1 VFCLAAHCGAALSL
15 GGAATEISPKKIQS
29 SLKLLSLFPALPD
42 EEDAVGKMIPL
53 LAVSW
58 IAGAMSFAE
67 TITVRVHNVAGAHA
81 AVIADGK
88 RGASRTFEQVGIAV
102 RWADCSPADP
112 GRVSGQIC
120 EETYEPSRFTVVID
134 DGFVNAPIE
143 DTALGFALP
152 FLVGRNHAAV
162 VYPRIRR
169 LAGQNSDLVD
179 CGSLLGAVLAHEIAH
194 LLFGSKRHGPG
205 IMQADW
211 TRKEFQLIGQRRF
224 SFTPEQGADLRAGL
238 RSRYRAIA
246 AGLDDAIR
254 KPIFAQKIGLANW
267 YR

>member
-1 VFCLAAHCGAALSL
+1 LEV
-15 GGAATEISPKKIQS
+15 
-29 SLKLLSLFPALPD
+29 LSLFPALPD

-53 LAVSW
+53 FAVSW

-81 AVIADGK
+81 AVIAEGK
-88 RGASRTFEQVGIAV
+88 RGASRIFERVGIAV

-112 GRVSGQIC
+112 GGVSSQIC

-134 DGFVNAPIE
+134 DDFVNAPIE

-152 FLVGRNHAAV
+152 FLAGRNHAAV

-169 LAGQNSDLVD
+169 LTAQNRDLMD
-179 CGSLLGAVLAHEIAH
+179 CGSLLGVVLAHEIAH
-194 LLFGSKRHGPG
+194 LLFGSMSHGSG
-205 IMQADW
+205 IMRANW
-211 TRKEFQLIGQRRF
+211 TRGEFKSIGQRRF

-238 RSRYRAIA
+238 RSRGSIYRCCNPLHVTGSRI
-246 AGLDDAIR
+246 DDWR
-254 KPIFAQKIGLANW
+254 
-267 YR
+267 